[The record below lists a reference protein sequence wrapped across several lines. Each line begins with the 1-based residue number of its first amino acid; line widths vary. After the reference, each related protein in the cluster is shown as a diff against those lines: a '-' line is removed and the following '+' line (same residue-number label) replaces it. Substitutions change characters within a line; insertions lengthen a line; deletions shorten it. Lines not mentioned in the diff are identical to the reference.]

1 MLKNM
6 RISAK
11 MTLVGTILVIV
22 PLAVTGLFVYVS
34 ASRGF
39 ISAADEQL
47 ATRSRSMASAIEQ
60 AFAGE
65 TKLAKQLALSDAAID
80 AADAV
85 NERGAENSAAEIDA
99 LSRTLASL
107 AVSSQLSLGKG
118 SDLSTIYQGVIAAGF
133 DGKIFSA
140 SDAGLLGTSL
150 SDKDY
155 FQRAI
160 GGELAFGQV
169 EKNAATNEPYVPI
182 AVPVVN
188 AEGMTGGVVTLL
200 VDLGYF
206 SRLVENDKIGQT
218 GYAFVIDIAG
228 LVVCHPDKGSVLS
241 LNIMNTAGMER
252 FAVKMVSGASDVDR
266 YVTQGI
272 PRTVG
277 YAPVR
282 LVGWS
287 VALTMPDDEYIGIVK
302 GMRNSFLLVGAVFFG
317 IAALVNLLFAR
328 SISTPLAKGVEFAR
342 HVAEGNLDA
351 VLEIRRKDEV
361 GEMVGALGAMVNRLR
376 SVVTE
381 VKTAADQV
389 AAGSQQLSDGAQNLS
404 QSTTEQ
410 ASTGEEVSSSMVEMG
425 SNIHQNYE
433 NASQTG
439 RMALKAAEE
448 IAEGGKAVAETV
460 VAMKEI
466 ASKISIIEEIARQTN
481 LLALNAA
488 IEAARAGE
496 HGRGFAVV
504 ASEVRK
510 LAERSQKSAGEI
522 GQLSASSV
530 RVAEK
535 AGELLTRIVP
545 DIRKTAELVQDIS
558 ASTGEQSS
566 GVELIN
572 KAIDQLDQ
580 VIQQNA
586 ATAEE
591 FASTS
596 VELSGQVE
604 QLRLA
609 MEFFKTD
616 GEKNEEAGKPAERR
630 HETPKALPPGAP
642 RARGEPKLAAAHAP
656 ENRKEAKVGEFIE
669 Y

>member
-1 MLKNM
+1 M
-6 RISAK
+6 
-11 MTLVGTILVIV
+11 
-22 PLAVTGLFVYVS
+22 
-34 ASRGF
+34 
-39 ISAADEQL
+39 
-47 ATRSRSMASAIEQ
+47 
-60 AFAGE
+60 
-65 TKLAKQLALSDAAID
+65 
-80 AADAV
+80 
-85 NERGAENSAAEIDA
+85 
-99 LSRTLASL
+99 
-107 AVSSQLSLGKG
+107 
-118 SDLSTIYQGVIAAGF
+118 
-133 DGKIFSA
+133 
-140 SDAGLLGTSL
+140 GLLGASL

-160 GGELAFGQV
+160 GGEIAFGQV
-169 EKNAATNEPYVPI
+169 ETNAAANKSYVPI
-182 AVPVVN
+182 AVPVKN
-188 AEGMTGGVVTLL
+188 AEGMTGGIVTLL
-200 VDLGYF
+200 VDLDYF
-206 SRLVENDKIGQT
+206 SQLVENDKIGRT
-218 GYAFVIDIAG
+218 GYAFVIDIGG
-228 LVVCHPDKGSVLS
+228 LVVCHPDKKSVLA
-241 LNIMNTAGMER
+241 LNILNTAGMER
-252 FAVKMVSGASDVDR
+252 FAVKMISGASGVDR

-272 PRTVG
+272 HRTVG

-287 VALTMPDDEYIGIVK
+287 VALTMPDDEYLGIVTE
-302 GMRNSFLLVGAVFFG
+302 MRNSFLLVGAAFFM

-361 GEMVGALGAMVNRLR
+361 GEMVGALCDMVNRLR

-389 AAGSQQLSDGAQNLS
+389 AIGSQQLSDGAQSLS

-425 SNIHQNYE
+425 SNIHQNFE
-433 NASQTG
+433 NATQTG
-439 RMALKAAEE
+439 KMALKAAEE
-448 IAEGGKAVAETV
+448 IAEGGNAVSETV
-460 VAMKEI
+460 LAMKEI

-522 GQLSASSV
+522 GQLSATSV
-530 RVAEK
+530 QVAEK
-535 AGELLTRIVP
+535 AGGLLARIVP
-545 DIRKTAELVQDIS
+545 DIRKTAELVQEIS
-558 ASTGEQSS
+558 SSTGEQNI
-566 GVELIN
+566 GVEQIN
-572 KAIDQLDQ
+572 KAVGQLDQ

-586 ATAEE
+586 ATSEE

-596 VELSGQVE
+596 VELAGQAE
-604 QLRLA
+604 QLRIA
-609 MEFFKTD
+609 MGFFKT
-616 GEKNEEAGKPAERR
+616 GEEKNEEAGRRAKPI
-630 HETPKALPPGAP
+630 PKALPPGIP
-642 RARGEPKLAAAHAP
+642 RVRGDLALSAVKAAGN
-656 ENRKEAKVGEFIE
+656 EKESKVGEFVE